1 MTSTATLQVAQTIR
15 DQLGNRFCVMTGA
28 KDFVGSERSLSFR
41 IGRNIR
47 NVTHIRITL
56 NVADLYDVE
65 YMSVRGTSV
74 NRAKCQ
80 PSFGVYADRLAAEIG
95 RVTGLAVTL

>member
-1 MTSTATLQVAQTIR
+1 MTASLQIAQTIR

-28 KDFVGSERSLSFR
+28 KDFVGSERSLTFR

-47 NVTHIRITL
+47 NVSHVRVTL

-65 YMSVRGTSV
+65 YISVRAGKV
-74 NRAKCQ
+74 NARKVQ
-80 PSFGVYADRLAAEIG
+80 PSFGVYADRLAETIG
-95 RVTGLAVTL
+95 DALGLYVTL